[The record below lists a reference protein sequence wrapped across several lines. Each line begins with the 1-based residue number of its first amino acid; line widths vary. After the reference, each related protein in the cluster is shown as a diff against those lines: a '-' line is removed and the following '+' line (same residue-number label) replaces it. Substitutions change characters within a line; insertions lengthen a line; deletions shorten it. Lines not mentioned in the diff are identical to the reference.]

1 MRCHGEAEDI
11 METQQ
16 TSPASVKRCQLLRSR
31 VLHRQNTT
39 AATSASPGHTASP
52 PIAFRSPPHDAKSVP
67 GDFGPLSLYLTPGAC
82 GDRHSFASG
91 GLKGSDLPP
100 AVLRAKSFHLLLGQT
115 PLEMTAECGPR
126 KDCSV

>member
-1 MRCHGEAEDI
+1 

-16 TSPASVKRCQLLRSR
+16 TSHASPERCQLLRSR
-31 VLHRQNTT
+31 VLHRQNATMV
-39 AATSASPGHTASP
+39 TSASPGHTTSP
-52 PIAFRSPPHDAKSVP
+52 PTAFRSPPQDAKSVP

-82 GDRHSFASG
+82 GDRDSFASG
-91 GLKGSDLPP
+91 SLKGPDLPP

-126 KDCSV
+126 KDRSV